1 MVIFFKGFFK
11 LANMPGW
18 GLFLGELIPL
28 RGCEKGGCE
37 KILNSRIS
45 FCLFSTIQICS
56 TTVDGSRYFK
66 IVELN

>member
-1 MVIFFKGFFK
+1 M

-28 RGCEKGGCE
+28 RACEKGGCE
-37 KILNSRIS
+37 KIRNSRIS
-45 FCLFSTIQICS
+45 FCLFSTIQNCS
-56 TTVDGSRYFK
+56 TTEGGSRYFK